1 MWVRV
6 PIMDCNDS
14 GYVFALGCVRKCM
27 RARMRMCVLARIRV
41 NSNDSSVHVRA
52 REWVAVRVAS

>member
-1 MWVRV
+1 
-6 PIMDCNDS
+6 MDCNDS

-52 REWVAVRVAS
+52 REWVAVLVAS